1 MLRELPISVDSF
13 TFASSL
19 KVGGLMY
26 FTDERLMFYMLHG
39 GSWGPEFTSEEGN
52 EAYLKRAKA
61 FLQIMIAINL

>member
-1 MLRELPISVDSF
+1 LLRELPISVDSF
-13 TFASSL
+13 TFTCSL

-26 FTDERLMFYMLHG
+26 FTDERLTFYIVHG